1 MRRERLTITLD
12 SELLQA
18 VDTTI
23 DKQTIRNRSHAIE
36 TLLRKGLGLC
46 TLKKAF
52 IFFQAG
58 WEMKTL
64 DNFLDLCL
72 QEKINYFFLGFPS
85 QSINEGKELQEYI
98 RHFFTHTESIL
109 DNCELVPLDF
119 GSGGALI
126 LHQDKLSESF
136 LILWPRIE
144 SVIPESLVAAI
155 NFHQQHQG
163 VLTEFIQS
171 RSQSPTENSYSF
183 TGLAIA
189 SPEILK
195 YIPAGKVSLE
205 QDTFPLLR
213 KSGKVK
219 GYFLA

>member
-18 VDTTI
+18 VDTSI

-36 TLLRKGLGLC
+36 NLLRKGLGLWN
-46 TLKKAF
+46 LKKAF

-58 WEMKTL
+58 WEMKTF

-72 QEKINYFFLGFPS
+72 QEKIDYFFLGFPG
-85 QSINEGKELQEYI
+85 QSIIEGKEIQEYV
-98 RHFFTHTESIL
+98 RHFFTRTESVL
-109 DNCELVPLDF
+109 AGCELVPLDF

-136 LILWPRIE
+136 LTLWPR
-144 SVIPESLVAAI
+144 VGTLIPESLVAAI

-163 VLTEFIQS
+163 ILTELIQT
-171 RSQSPTENSYSF
+171 SPSHQEAAEYRF